1 MPLAMVTV
9 LPLSVRVTA
18 GPVPVPPPARFPQAS
33 QPVSSQ
39 MVIEN
44 KLFVQNDLT
53 AENGAGQGVRRGLI
67 TGARMCMT

>member
-18 GPVPVPPPARFPQAS
+18 GPAPVPPPARFPQAS

-39 MVIEN
+39 TARVN
-44 KLFVQNDLT
+44 KRFVQNDLV
-53 AENGAGQGVRRGLI
+53 AEIRAGEGVRRGLI
-67 TGARMCMT
+67 TGARMCMP